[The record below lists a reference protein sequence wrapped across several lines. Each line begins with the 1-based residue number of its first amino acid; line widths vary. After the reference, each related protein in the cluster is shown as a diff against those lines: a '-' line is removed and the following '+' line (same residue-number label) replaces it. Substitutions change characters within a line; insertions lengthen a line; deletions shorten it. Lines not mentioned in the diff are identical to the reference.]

1 MSGILLPGQDKK
13 PQSSE
18 GEAQSSGLVLP
29 KGFGSHKK
37 ENVAPKPVEPVK
49 TAGEQSTPPAAEPP
63 SPAAPA
69 AQPRQGA
76 GRPQIDF
83 KFPPSGAQIQCPNC
97 QTPYTA
103 AVFNIVDLGANP
115 ELRSALLG
123 GQINLGVCPSC
134 NAAVQLGAP
143 MLIHD
148 PENKFLAAFVPQGA
162 QTNDMDAQR
171 VIGQLT
177 QMLMRTIPAEQRK
190 GYLLTPQQFFDWNR
204 LIEKLWGFEGVTPE
218 MLRKRSEQSQLLQRL
233 LPLLGDE
240 KALAIVL
247 ERSGHL
253 VDREFFAMLEQAV
266 MGLMGQGQREAASG
280 LMALRQKLMEST
292 EAGRE
297 LKKRQDKV
305 RGLLD
310 EITEETTREQ
320 LLDMITKAW
329 SEEDGEDVVGALAMS
344 AAPMIDYQFLMLLA
358 DRIEK
363 TSDEQ
368 ARTKLE
374 DLRQLLMEMQAQ
386 QQQSRQAV
394 MQQMQQVLQEVLQAT
409 DTQAALDE
417 YADFIDENFLALLA
431 SNIQSAQQKNATAA
445 VNRLQKVYQ
454 LALAM
459 LEESLPAEI
468 RLLQQIVQ
476 APDINAARK
485 LVQENRS
492 LINNDFKEALTAVE
506 KQFRDNGQTEP
517 ANRLKTLRGQIAM
530 MG

>member
-1 MSGILLPGQDKK
+1 M
-13 PQSSE
+13 
-18 GEAQSSGLVLP
+18 
-29 KGFGSHKK
+29 
-37 ENVAPKPVEPVK
+37 
-49 TAGEQSTPPAAEPP
+49 
-63 SPAAPA
+63 
-69 AQPRQGA
+69 
-76 GRPQIDF
+76 
-83 KFPPSGAQIQCPNC
+83 
-97 QTPYTA
+97 
-103 AVFNIVDLGANP
+103 
-115 ELRSALLG
+115 
-123 GQINLGVCPSC
+123 
-134 NAAVQLGAP
+134 
-143 MLIHD
+143 
-148 PENKFLAAFVPQGA
+148 
-162 QTNDMDAQR
+162 
-171 VIGQLT
+171 
-177 QMLMRTIPAEQRK
+177 
-190 GYLLTPQQFFDWNR
+190 TPQQFFDWNR